1 MRVTEGKREVV
12 REIMRDIVRD
22 TGRGL
27 EIKECEINPWP
38 IYQSFPIRVHAF
50 CLLIK
55 LDLEFAHRKRERG
68 SSVGRARDSW

>member
-27 EIKECEINPWP
+27 EIKECEINP
-38 IYQSFPIRVHAF
+38 
-50 CLLIK
+50 
-55 LDLEFAHRKRERG
+55 
-68 SSVGRARDSW
+68 